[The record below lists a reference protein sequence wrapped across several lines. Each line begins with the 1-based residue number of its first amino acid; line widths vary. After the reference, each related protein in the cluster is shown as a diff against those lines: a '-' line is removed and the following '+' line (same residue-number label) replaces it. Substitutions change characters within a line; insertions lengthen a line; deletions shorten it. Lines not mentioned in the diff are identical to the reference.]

1 MGITAVQKMR
11 LGIFV
16 IIGMVILAAFIAIPI
31 GLRFTERT
39 KSYYTLFQGE
49 TLYGLDVGAKVRF
62 NGMSIGIVEKISY
75 LPEDLTK
82 MKVEMSVP
90 YNFPIK
96 VDMHTTTGLVG
107 ITGLKYIEISGGS
120 NESEYLKPGGEIPN
134 RQSMF
139 ASIGDKA
146 GELAD
151 KVDVLLSH
159 LNTLTHPDS
168 LRSLKT
174 IMDNVADITG
184 DAKEAFG
191 DVRAFIP
198 TAGKI
203 ADTTKLIISEALKIT
218 KDIKDVTGNFKEGL
232 SGSDIA
238 GIVMRMDST
247 MALVKNLAEDVS
259 LMVLQTREDFAAT
272 VNNLKETSDNAN
284 LLMRM
289 LSDNPSLL
297 IRGESRGRD
306 RR

>member
-1 MGITAVQKMR
+1 MGITAAQKMR
-11 LGIFV
+11 LGVFV
-16 IIGMVILAAFIAIPI
+16 IIGMVILAAFIAIPL
-31 GLRFTERT
+31 GMKFTQRT
-39 KSYYTLFQGE
+39 KSYFTLFQGE
-49 TLYGLDVGAKVRF
+49 TLYGLDVGAKVRY

-82 MKVEMSVP
+82 MKVEISVP
-90 YNFPIK
+90 DKFPIK
-96 VDMHTTTGLVG
+96 VDMYATTGTVG

-120 NESEYLKPGGEIPN
+120 NGSPLLKAGSEITN
-134 RQSMF
+134 RASMF
-139 ASIGDKA
+139 ASIGSKA
-146 GELAD
+146 EELAD

-159 LNTLTHPDS
+159 LNVLTHPDS
-168 LRSLKT
+168 LSSIKT

-184 DAKEAFG
+184 EAKAAFG

-218 KDIKDVTGNFKEGL
+218 KDIKEVTGSFKEGF
-232 SGSDIA
+232 SGGDVA
-238 GIVMRMDST
+238 AIVTRMDST
-247 MALVKNLAEDVS
+247 MILVRNLAEDLS

-272 VNNLKETSDNAN
+272 VDNLKETAENAN
-284 LLMRM
+284 LLMRT

-306 RR
+306 KR

>member
-11 LGIFV
+11 LGVFV
-16 IIGMVILAAFIAIPI
+16 ITGMIILAAFIAIPI
-31 GLRFTERT
+31 GMKFTERT
-39 KSYYTLFQGE
+39 KTYYTLFQGE

-62 NGMSIGIVEKISY
+62 NGMPIGAVEKISY
-75 LPEDLTK
+75 MPEDLTK
-82 MKVEMSVP
+82 MKVEISVP
-90 YNFPIK
+90 HDFPIK
-96 VDMHTTTGLVG
+96 VDMYATTGTVG

-120 NESEYLKPGGEIPN
+120 NESAVL
-134 RQSMF
+134 
-139 ASIGDKA
+139 KA
-146 GELAD
+146 GSEITNRASMLATIGNKAEELVE
-151 KVDVLLSH
+151 KVGVLLSH
-159 LNTLTHPDS
+159 LNVLTHPDS
-168 LRSLKT
+168 LQSLKT

-184 DAKEAFG
+184 EAKEAFG

-218 KDIKDVTGNFKEGL
+218 KDISEVTGNFKEGL

-238 GIVMRMDST
+238 AIVLRMDST

-259 LMVLQTREDFAAT
+259 LMVLQTKEDFATT
-272 VNNLKETSDNAN
+272 VDNLKETAENAN
-284 LLMRM
+284 LLMRT

-306 RR
+306 KR

>member
-16 IIGMVILAAFIAIPI
+16 IIGMVILAAFIAIPV

-39 KSYYTLFQGE
+39 KMYYTLFQGE

-62 NGMSIGIVEKISY
+62 NGMSIGVVERISY

-82 MKVEMSVP
+82 MRVDMSVP
-90 YNFPIK
+90 HNFPIK

-120 NESEYLKPGGEIPN
+120 NESEYLKQGGEIPN

-159 LNTLTHPDS
+159 LNVLTHPDS
-168 LRSLKT
+168 LRSLKV

-184 DAKEAFG
+184 DAKEAFS
-191 DVRAFIP
+191 DVRTFIP

-218 KDIKDVTGNFKEGL
+218 KDISEVTGNFKEGL

-238 GIVMRMDST
+238 GIVLRMDST
-247 MALVKNLAEDVS
+247 MALVKTLAEDVS
-259 LMVLQTREDFAAT
+259 LMVMQTKEDFAAT
-272 VNNLKETSDNAN
+272 VDNLKETAENAN
-284 LLMRM
+284 LLMRT

-297 IRGESRGRD
+297 IRGESRRRD
-306 RR
+306 KR

>member
-1 MGITAVQKMR
+1 MAITAVQKMR

-16 IIGMVILAAFIAIPI
+16 IIGMVILAAFIAIPV
-31 GLRFTERT
+31 GMKFTERT
-39 KSYYTLFQGE
+39 STYYTLFQGE
-49 TLYGLDVGAKVRF
+49 TLYGLDVGARVRF
-62 NGMSIGIVEKISY
+62 NGMPIGNVTNISY

-90 YNFPIK
+90 FNFPIK
-96 VDMHTTTGLVG
+96 VDMHTTTGMVG

-120 NESEYLKPGGEIPN
+120 NESEFLKPGSEIPN

-139 ASIGDKA
+139 ASIGDRA

-151 KVDVLLSH
+151 KVDVLLTH
-159 LNTLTHPDS
+159 LGILTHPDS
-168 LRSLKT
+168 LQSLKV

-198 TAGKI
+198 TAGQI

-218 KDIKDVTGNFKEGL
+218 KDISEVTGNFKEGL

-238 GIVMRMDST
+238 GIVLRMDST
-247 MALVKNLAEDVS
+247 MALVKTLAEDVS
-259 LMVLQTREDFAAT
+259 LMVMQTKEDFAVT
-272 VNNLKETSDNAN
+272 VDNLKETAEHAN
-284 LLMRM
+284 QLMRT

-297 IRGESRGRD
+297 IRGEQRGRD

>member
-11 LGIFV
+11 LGVFV
-16 IIGMVILAAFIAIPI
+16 IIGMIILAAFIAIPI
-31 GLRFTERT
+31 GMRFTERT
-39 KSYYTLFQGE
+39 KTYYTLFQGE

-62 NGMSIGIVEKISY
+62 NGMPIGSVEKISY
-75 LPEDLTK
+75 MPEDLTK
-82 MKVEMSVP
+82 MKVDISVP
-90 YNFPIK
+90 YDFPIK
-96 VDMHTTTGLVG
+96 ADMYATAGTVG

-120 NESEYLKPGGEIPN
+120 NESVPLKPGSEITN
-134 RQSMF
+134 RASMF
-139 ASIGDKA
+139 TTIGNKA
-146 GELAD
+146 EELVV

-159 LNTLTHPDS
+159 LNVLTHPDS
-168 LRSLKT
+168 LQSLKL

-184 DAKEAFG
+184 EAKLAFG

-203 ADTTKLIISEALKIT
+203 ADTTKYIVSEALQIT
-218 KDIKDVTGNFKEGL
+218 KDIREVTGNFKEGL

-247 MALVKNLAEDVS
+247 MALVKTLAEDVS
-259 LMVLQTREDFAAT
+259 LMVLQTKEDFAVT
-272 VNNLKETSDNAN
+272 VDNLKETAENAN
-284 LLMRM
+284 LLMRT

-297 IRGESRGRD
+297 LRGEQRGRD